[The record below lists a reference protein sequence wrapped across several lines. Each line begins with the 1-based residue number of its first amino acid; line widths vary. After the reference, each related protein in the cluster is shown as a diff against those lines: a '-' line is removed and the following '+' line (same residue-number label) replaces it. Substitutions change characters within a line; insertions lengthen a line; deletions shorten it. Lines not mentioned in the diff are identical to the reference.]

1 MHCFFFP
8 HHLKKKTWLSPS
20 ENFVKNKI
28 ACLVRIV
35 LCELRL
41 GWWSRS
47 MSSHSHCLLLSFTFL
62 FFCNIFSETFSLC
75 HFPMSIFH
83 NVENTIEKW
92 EHNIFLFCKKKNF
105 VCALYCWN
113 LSSLDSFFDF
123 SKTKQISFRFF
134 KPKCCKNKFLC
145 LKILLRK
152 FSPKKIWQKQFFLFG
167 RIFLFSF
174 FYSLPFKKSIFANK
188 KKPDSLYF
196 SLYCFCLICC
206 LFRVVSLC
214 LLSLLLLF

>member
-1 MHCFFFP
+1 MHCFFFS

-41 GWWSRS
+41 GWWSWS
-47 MSSHSHCLLLSFTFL
+47 MSSHLHYLLLSFTF
-62 FFCNIFSETFSLC
+62 FFFVTSFLKRFSLC

-83 NVENTIEKW
+83 NVENTFEKW
-92 EHNIFLFCKKKNF
+92 EHNIFFFFVKKNF

-113 LSSLDSFFDF
+113 LSSLDSFGDF
-123 SKTKQISFRFF
+123 SKTKQISIRLFL
-134 KPKCCKNKFLC
+134 PKCCKKKFLC
-145 LKILLRK
+145 WKILLRK
-152 FSPKKIWQKQFFLFG
+152 FSPKNLTKTVFSFG

-188 KKPDSLYF
+188 KNLT
-196 SLYCFCLICC
+196 
-206 LFRVVSLC
+206 LFIFHFTVSA
-214 LLSLLLLF
+214 